1 MRFPSWLK
9 VYGDLSYRGDCLR
22 EDTEQINFFSWLSMH
37 HKQLSALA
45 LHPKNESRRSW
56 GQVNYDKKT
65 GAINTGASDIVIPGA
80 PSFVCE
86 MKRQNHTNSIWQPG
100 QIYYLKAASDA
111 GCFVCVALGADAAKI
126 AVQDYLYF
134 IINNKTKKNSAT

>member
-1 MRFPSWLK
+1 MRFTDWLT

-22 EDTEQINFFSWLSMH
+22 EDTEQINFFSWLSVH
-37 HKQLSALA
+37 HKQLAALA

-86 MKRQNHTNSIWQPG
+86 MKRKNHTKSSWQPG
-100 QIYYLKAASDA
+100 QIDYLKAASDA
-111 GCFVCVALGADAAKI
+111 GCFVCVALGADEAKEAI
-126 AVQDYLYF
+126 GDYLEL
-134 IINNKTKKNSAT
+134 IATTTNRGNT